1 MPTSEVYGAG
11 SGGGHGRFREIAT
24 ERRALG
30 GVGQDRS
37 HTFLSSLVSAARG
50 ACAAATNADAA
61 ASAIRRAREVAAEA
75 RMAAG
80 GDVEGQGVW
89 AGSVGAR

>member
-1 MPTSEVYGAG
+1 
-11 SGGGHGRFREIAT
+11 
-24 ERRALG
+24 
-30 GVGQDRS
+30 
-37 HTFLSSLVSAARG
+37 
-50 ACAAATNADAA
+50 
-61 ASAIRRAREVAAEA
+61 VAAEA